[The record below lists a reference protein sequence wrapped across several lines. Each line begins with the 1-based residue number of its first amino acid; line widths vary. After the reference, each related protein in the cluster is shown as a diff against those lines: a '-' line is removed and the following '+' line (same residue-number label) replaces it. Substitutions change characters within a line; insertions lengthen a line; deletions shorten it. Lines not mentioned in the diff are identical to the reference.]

1 MISLED
7 ELESFLEATQDPAA
21 WLMVCAAKDEIE
33 RLKAKISN
41 GIDGI
46 EDMPNEIKHLKAEN
60 ERLNRELKLAQAGWR
75 KGDADEFLEAT
86 QNANNALE
94 IKE

>member
-1 MISLED
+1 MSASNDPAEAQGERMIRLED

-21 WLMVCAAKDEIE
+21 WLMVFAAKDEI
-33 RLKAKISN
+33 
-41 GIDGI
+41 
-46 EDMPNEIKHLKAEN
+46 

>member
-1 MISLED
+1 MSASNDPAEAQGERMISLEN
-7 ELESFLEATQDPAA
+7 ELEGFLEATQDPAA
-21 WLMVCAAKDEIE
+21 GLMVVAAKDEI
-33 RLKAKISN
+33 
-41 GIDGI
+41 
-46 EDMPNEIKHLKAEN
+46 

-75 KGDADEFLEAT
+75 KGDADEFLEAI

>member
-1 MISLED
+1 MSASNDDAQAQGERMSRLED
-7 ELESFLEATQDPAA
+7 DLESFLEATQDPAA
-21 WLMVCAAKDEIE
+21 WLMVFAAKDEI
-33 RLKAKISN
+33 
-41 GIDGI
+41 
-46 EDMPNEIKHLKAEN
+46 

>member
-1 MISLED
+1 MISLEN
-7 ELESFLEATQDPAA
+7 ELEGFLEATQDPAA
-21 WLMVCAAKDEIE
+21 WLMVCAAKDEI
-33 RLKAKISN
+33 
-41 GIDGI
+41 
-46 EDMPNEIKHLKAEN
+46 